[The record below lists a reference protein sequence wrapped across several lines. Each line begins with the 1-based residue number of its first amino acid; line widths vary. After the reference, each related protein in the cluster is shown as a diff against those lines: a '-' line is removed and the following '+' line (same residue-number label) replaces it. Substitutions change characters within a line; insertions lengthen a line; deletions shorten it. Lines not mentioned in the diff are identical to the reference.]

1 MVNLHIR
8 TAVTIS
14 VLQTASMFCNKYVL
28 TELGFKY
35 PMVFQGW
42 QTLVGFLVLR
52 IWTSSF
58 LPLSLRLK
66 KAITPMDKP
75 GFVSLFPFFLFFTA
89 SLITG
94 SKALSTLSITE
105 FAVASNFIPAGIFLI
120 SERKNFCIQQAA
132 SIIVSSTSL
141 VFGVY
146 GFFFQSNS
154 EEGFYSPYFW
164 LLVHILCVL
173 ASSLHSR
180 ICDARYMAIDRLYY
194 GYVFSFIV
202 LAPAS
207 IYLEEAFEALNFQ
220 HRRQM
225 SFLLGSLASGISGAA
240 LNAFLC
246 NGLKSISPSGL
257 VVHSGTLVSVVGS
270 WMVFANGP
278 LPLWAWILIL
288 VNLTLHLL
296 VPTYFNT
303 KDVEESGH
311 EEDELDKEVLL
322 A

>member
-1 MVNLHIR
+1 MMNVHVR
-8 TAVTIS
+8 TAVIIS
-14 VLQTASMFCNKYVL
+14 TLQSASWFCNKYVL

-52 IWTSSF
+52 LWTSSF
-58 LPLSLRLK
+58 LPMSLRLK

-94 SKALSTLSITE
+94 SKAISSLSITE
-105 FAVASNFIPAGIFLI
+105 FAVASNFVPAGIFLI

-132 SIIVSSTSL
+132 SAIVAASSL
-141 VFGVY
+141 ILGAY
-146 GFFFQSNS
+146 GFFFLSPNIS
-154 EEGFYSPYFW
+154 EGFYSPYFW
-164 LLVHILCVL
+164 LLIHIVCLL
-173 ASSLHSR
+173 AASLHSR
-180 ICDARYMAIDRLYY
+180 ICDARFLAIDRLYY

-225 SFLLGSLASGISGAA
+225 GFLLGSLAGGMSGAA

-246 NGLKSISPSGL
+246 NGLKPPGGL
-257 VVHSGTLVSVVGS
+257 LVHVGTLVSVVGS
-270 WMVFANGP
+270 WAVFSLGP
-278 LPLWAWILIL
+278 SLPPWAWILIAA
-288 VNLTLHLL
+288 NLAMHLL
-296 VPTYFNT
+296 VPTHFSN
-303 KDVEESGH
+303 KD
-311 EEDELDKEVLL
+311 EEDNPQDEDDLDKEVLL

>member
-1 MVNLHIR
+1 MMNVHVR
-8 TAVTIS
+8 TAVIIS
-14 VLQTASMFCNKYVL
+14 TLQIQPTPSNTFIFSFQSASWFCNKYVL

-52 IWTSSF
+52 LWTSSF
-58 LPLSLRLK
+58 LPMSLRLK

-94 SKALSTLSITE
+94 SKAISSLSITE
-105 FAVASNFIPAGIFLI
+105 FAVASNFVPAGIFLI

-132 SIIVSSTSL
+132 SAIVAASSL
-141 VFGVY
+141 ILGAY
-146 GFFFQSNS
+146 GFFFLSPNIS
-154 EEGFYSPYFW
+154 EGFYSPYFW
-164 LLVHILCVL
+164 LLIHIVCLL
-173 ASSLHSR
+173 AASLHSR
-180 ICDARYMAIDRLYY
+180 ICDARFLAIDRLYY

-225 SFLLGSLASGISGAA
+225 GFLLGSLAGGIPGRPPRPRRDP
-240 LNAFLC
+240 C
-246 NGLKSISPSGL
+246 VRPS
-257 VVHSGTLVSVVGS
+257 
-270 WMVFANGP
+270 
-278 LPLWAWILIL
+278 LPPWAWILIAA
-288 VNLTLHLL
+288 NLAMHLL
-296 VPTYFNT
+296 VPTHFSN
-303 KDVEESGH
+303 KD
-311 EEDELDKEVLL
+311 EEDNPQDEDDLDKEVLL